1 MAWVRGDERTV
12 ADADAAV
19 KEFDQRAQMVQPWGK
34 RHNTIIF
41 GPADGARETGPL
53 RIDIDL
59 EADRT
64 ALRWLPDNLYAV
76 ELDPSDSITAGF
88 YEPEEIPAELARVS
102 VTTARQAVAE
112 YVTTGQKPTDV
123 EWAAG

>member
-1 MAWVRGDERTV
+1 MTYMAWVRGDERTV

-19 KEFDQRAQMVQPWGK
+19 KEFDQRAQMVQPW
-34 RHNTIIF
+34 
-41 GPADGARETGPL
+41 
-53 RIDIDL
+53 
-59 EADRT
+59 
-64 ALRWLPDNLYAV
+64 
-76 ELDPSDSITAGF
+76 DPSDSITAGF